1 VTALHVITGA
11 TAQTRYSIRSSLPSC
26 FFLFRTVS
34 HLCLFLPPLRPGPH
48 SCYGLGLGCDSGK
61 LLPAGAFVKAT
72 PPSACCATCCY
83 WRCVCGHRRSPRNQP
98 ARGSC
103 LRPSCCSG
111 SQAAVGPARPHP
123 TCSPRGPA
131 PRRAAVAVARWRWA
145 YGKCRPADRPAAGPC
160 RAPQNRAVTAPTPP
174 LESRS

>member
-1 VTALHVITGA
+1 MHRAVPTSAWRWQHDRDGLARDNWRHSTDQVFHSQLA
-11 TAQTRYSIRSSLPSC
+11 PLL
-26 FFLFRTVS
+26 FFSFRTVS

-72 PPSACCATCCY
+72 PPSACCTTCCY

-111 SQAAVGPARPHP
+111 SQAAVGQARPHP

-131 PRRAAVAVARWRWA
+131 PRRAAVAVARWR
-145 YGKCRPADRPAAGPC
+145 
-160 RAPQNRAVTAPTPP
+160 
-174 LESRS
+174 